1 LKDVIS
7 KDNVSIRAN
16 AVVYFRVMDAE
27 KAVIQVEHYEMA
39 TSQLAQT
46 SLRSV
51 VGQHDFDEMLVERE
65 KVNAEVQRI
74 VYAANLRMGDQ
85 GQQRRAQKIDLK
97 ETMIPRHRQAG

>member
-7 KDNVSIRAN
+7 KDNVSIRVN

-39 TSQLAQT
+39 TSQFAQT

-65 KVNAEVQRI
+65 KVNAEVQRTLD
-74 VYAANLRMGDQ
+74 AANLRMGDQ
-85 GQQRRAQKIDLK
+85 GQQRRAQKN
-97 ETMIPRHRQAG
+97 